1 MKAIAYKTWLPKFD
15 GFYETLVS
23 FDNLFED
30 ELYEINKV
38 RSDGGLK
45 DVSTWEL
52 CTDENYKRYNQD
64 VCKLYVMKV
73 NELIN
78 SNLDLNIK
86 ISFDSL
92 WSPKEYNFTSDE
104 IYCTILINKTDQK
117 KIDKLINMSFDF
129 LKKAIKERFTSKDG
143 FYSNHSN
150 DIVRWL
156 DSTDSEYYLN
166 CTYKV
171 GAMFDMLLDYISENL
186 EVESEDNDILNFTYR
201 MYNHITEQCSFYNYC
216 DFTGEQLES
225 YMFIDG
231 EFVACEGYMNAIN
244 EYNSGIA
251 HELKFWTLT
260 QCTPMPKQLTFDEWC
275 LRYKIDV
282 NTYLVKS
289 EIS

>member
-15 GFYETLVS
+15 GFYETLVT
-23 FDNLFED
+23 FDNVFED
-30 ELYEINKV
+30 ALYEINDV
-38 RSDGGLK
+38 RGKKGLK

-52 CTDENYKRYNQD
+52 CTNENYKRYNQD
-64 VCKLYVMKV
+64 VCKLYVTKV

-78 SNLDLNIK
+78 SNLGLNIK

-104 IYCTILINKTDQK
+104 IYCTILINKTDQE
-117 KIDKLINMSFDF
+117 KIDKLINKGFDF

-156 DSTDSEYYLN
+156 DSTDNEYYLN

-171 GAMFDMLLDYISENL
+171 GAMFDMLLDYI
-186 EVESEDNDILNFTYR
+186 
-201 MYNHITEQCSFYNYC
+201 MCNHITEQCSFYDYC
-216 DFTGEQLES
+216 NFTGEQLES

-251 HELKFWTLT
+251 RELKFWALT

-282 NTYLVKS
+282 NTYLVET